1 MPQYLSPGVYVEEV
15 PPIARPIA
23 GVGTSTAGFIGIVPD
38 KIPVPDVAVVNE
50 DIGQGNGILVEFE
63 LDNYPVQTTRGTF
76 EIRVNGLSVAANL
89 SNDETNRRSKATL
102 QSATPSNAAITGDYI
117 VRNYTLPMAA
127 REVKLCTSFSEFTT
141 FFCGF

>member
-1 MPQYLSPGVYVEEV
+1 MPQDLSPGVYVEEV

-50 DIGQGNGILVEFE
+50 DIGQGNGILVEFD

-76 EIRVNGLSVAANL
+76 EIRVDSRPVQATL
-89 SNDETNRRSKATL
+89 SNDDTNHTSKVTL
-102 QSATPSNAAITGDYI
+102 QSPPPSNAAIAG
-117 VRNYTLPMAA
+117 
-127 REVKLCTSFSEFTT
+127 
-141 FFCGF
+141 